1 MKEYQTDQLRNVVVL
16 GHSGAGKTSLSEAAL
31 FATGAITRLGK
42 VDDGNTTS
50 DYDPDE
56 VKRQISISL
65 SLIPCEWNEV
75 KINLIDTPGYA
86 DFQGQVKE
94 GMRAA
99 DGALIIVDAVAGIE
113 VGTDLAWGYADEES
127 LPRMVL
133 INRMDRENADFTA
146 AVEQLR
152 ESFGKQCVALQLP
165 IGAEDNFEGV
175 IDLLEMQ
182 AFLGE
187 GKDAS
192 EIPESL
198 GAEVASY
205 REQLVEAIAE
215 TDDDL
220 INKYLEGEELTAEEL
235 STALRAAVISGSVVP
250 ILAASATKSIGI
262 ARALDA
268 LVRYSPSPRDA
279 SEVQATDGADG
290 ELSLTADSGGPLA
303 VLAFKTTADPYV
315 GKLTYLRVVSGSLKG
330 DSHVWNAKRRTDER
344 LGQLFHLRGK
354 DQEQTPSIAA
364 GDIGAVAKLAETT
377 TGDTLC
383 AKERPIVLPEIASP
397 VPSYSLAVY
406 PKTKADLDK
415 MGAALSRIRDE
426 DPSIRVHRD
435 ADTNETILSGLGETH
450 IEVAAERMKRKFG
463 VEVDLVTP
471 KVPYLVTVTNT
482 AKVDVIHKKQSGGHG
497 QYARVALDL
506 APRERGSGFEFSSS
520 IVGGSVPRQYIPA
533 VEKGVAEAMKE
544 GVLGGYPLTDVKVN
558 LFDGKEHP
566 VDSSEMA
573 FKIAGSV
580 ALKQGVK
587 DANPVLLEPIMRIS
601 VTVPESHTGDV
612 LSDLNGKRG
621 KVQGMTPQ
629 GALTVIEA
637 QVPLAEVQRY
647 ATDLRSIT
655 QGRAHY
661 TMEMSHYEEVPA
673 HIAQKVIESGDTQA
687 T

>member
-94 GMRAA
+94 GVRAA

-279 SEVQATDGADG
+279 SEVLATDGGEGEDS

-315 GKLTYLRVVSGSLKG
+315 GKLT
-330 DSHVWNAKRRTDER
+330 
-344 LGQLFHLRGK
+344 
-354 DQEQTPSIAA
+354 
-364 GDIGAVAKLAETT
+364 
-377 TGDTLC
+377 
-383 AKERPIVLPEIASP
+383 
-397 VPSYSLAVY
+397 
-406 PKTKADLDK
+406 
-415 MGAALSRIRDE
+415 
-426 DPSIRVHRD
+426 
-435 ADTNETILSGLGETH
+435 
-450 IEVAAERMKRKFG
+450 
-463 VEVDLVTP
+463 
-471 KVPYLVTVTNT
+471 
-482 AKVDVIHKKQSGGHG
+482 
-497 QYARVALDL
+497 
-506 APRERGSGFEFSSS
+506 
-520 IVGGSVPRQYIPA
+520 
-533 VEKGVAEAMKE
+533 
-544 GVLGGYPLTDVKVN
+544 
-558 LFDGKEHP
+558 
-566 VDSSEMA
+566 
-573 FKIAGSV
+573 
-580 ALKQGVK
+580 
-587 DANPVLLEPIMRIS
+587 
-601 VTVPESHTGDV
+601 
-612 LSDLNGKRG
+612 
-621 KVQGMTPQ
+621 
-629 GALTVIEA
+629 
-637 QVPLAEVQRY
+637 
-647 ATDLRSIT
+647 
-655 QGRAHY
+655 
-661 TMEMSHYEEVPA
+661 
-673 HIAQKVIESGDTQA
+673 
-687 T
+687 